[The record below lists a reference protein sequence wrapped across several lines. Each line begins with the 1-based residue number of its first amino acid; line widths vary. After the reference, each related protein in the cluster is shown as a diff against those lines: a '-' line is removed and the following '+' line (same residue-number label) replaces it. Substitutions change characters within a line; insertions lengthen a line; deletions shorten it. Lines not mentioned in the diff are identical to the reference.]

1 MNVKRL
7 TQKSL
12 FKTLHPRQNSSS
24 EGVYF
29 VYITFRSASYDKKIK
44 LPANLSV
51 TLYNP
56 LISNNLFKSHWA
68 TSVQFLR
75 AYTNLGTKPELRSV
89 GK

>member
-29 VYITFRSASYDKKIK
+29 VYITFGSASYC
-44 LPANLSV
+44 LV
-51 TLYNP
+51 MFVC
-56 LISNNLFKSHWA
+56 LFPCYEFEFNTH
-68 TSVQFLR
+68 
-75 AYTNLGTKPELRSV
+75 
-89 GK
+89 